1 MFLIALTLWSLNKN
15 NTPFKQQHSDNT
27 ALSFSGMLCG
37 NLCLFFASRT
47 HVRTPASGCCR
58 IQSWSIA
65 WFDFWSALT
74 DNYSTLWD
82 ECWSVL
88 KKRCDWL
95 MSRKGKASWSHFQC
109 LINLGVADFPRC
121 RGQGGVTILFLVVF
135 VSVLLLL
142 LSTMYDSSP
151 QWQKA
156 VLLLVRAVLPET
168 ATLYWLIYEFR
179 CACSVLPRAQTFKS
193 LSRSLAHI
201 YLP

>member
-1 MFLIALTLWSLNKN
+1 
-15 NTPFKQQHSDNT
+15 
-27 ALSFSGMLCG
+27 MLFG
-37 NLCLFFASRT
+37 NLCLLFASRT
-47 HVRTPASGCCR
+47 HARTHASGCCR

-82 ECWSVL
+82 KCWTVL

-142 LSTMYDSSP
+142 LSRMYDSSP

-156 VLLLVRAVLPET
+156 VLLLV
-168 ATLYWLIYEFR
+168 WLSFQRQQPFIDWFMSSDVPVQYFHVHR
-179 CACSVLPRAQTFKS
+179 RSNL
-193 LSRSLAHI
+193 SLALQLTYI
-201 YLP
+201 FLSPE